1 MQKILILDFGSPHT
15 QLVGRRVREQNVY
28 CEIYPYN
35 NFPEMDDSV
44 RGVILSGTSESLKF
58 DHGAKVPVLDISE
71 AEVRTTAD
79 DKKKLHDFVVG
90 ACGCAADWTPAT
102 FIKGTV
108 EELKAQLGEDQ
119 VVLGLSGGVDSS
131 VTAQLLHRAIGKN
144 LICIFVDHGLLR
156 KNEFEEVLE
165 MYKTLG
171 LNVIGVR
178 AGDKFLGDL
187 KGVTDPEQKR
197 KIIGRDFIEVF
208 DEESRKLQNVKWLG
222 QGTIYPDIIESY
234 SVNAPGVAV
243 KSHHNVGGLPE
254 KMNLKIVE
262 PLKMLFKDEV
272 RRVGAE
278 LGMPAAMLAR
288 HPFPGP
294 GLGIRVLGEVTA
306 EKIRIIQ
313 DADKIFIDSLRA
325 AGLYDK
331 VWQAAAI
338 LLPVQ
343 STGVSNDARTYEN
356 CVALRAVLS
365 IDAMSAQ
372 VAQLP
377 YDFLAQVS
385 NDIIRGVQGVNRVVY
400 DVSAKPPATIE
411 WE

>member
-1 MQKILILDFGSPHT
+1 
-15 QLVGRRVREQNVY
+15 
-28 CEIYPYN
+28 
-35 NFPEMDDSV
+35 
-44 RGVILSGTSESLKF
+44 
-58 DHGAKVPVLDISE
+58 
-71 AEVRTTAD
+71 
-79 DKKKLHDFVVG
+79 
-90 ACGCAADWTPAT
+90 
-102 FIKGTV
+102 
-108 EELKAQLGEDQ
+108 
-119 VVLGLSGGVDSS
+119 
-131 VTAQLLHRAIGKN
+131 
-144 LICIFVDHGLLR
+144 
-156 KNEFEEVLE
+156 

-208 DEESRKLQNVKWLG
+208 DEEAGKLQNVKWLA

-306 EKIRIIQ
+306 EKVRIIQ